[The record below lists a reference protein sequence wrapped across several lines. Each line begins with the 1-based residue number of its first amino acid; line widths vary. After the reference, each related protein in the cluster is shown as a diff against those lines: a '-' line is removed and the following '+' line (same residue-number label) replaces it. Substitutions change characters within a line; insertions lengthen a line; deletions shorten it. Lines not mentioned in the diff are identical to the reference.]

1 MQRTMAWRFDG
12 RMTIVVHGASNPSN
26 LEWQG
31 MLRDQAVRGPKS
43 NDCTLVVSYGGGPD
57 GRQRELLSKQMG
69 NHPAPI
75 SVMTKSVIVRAI
87 AVALRFFNRDMKV
100 FGLEERKSAY
110 DFVNLL
116 GQERETA
123 DRIVRELEAELGL
136 TALRS
141 VAQRA

>member
-1 MQRTMAWRFDG
+1 MAWRFDG
-12 RMTIVVHGASNPSN
+12 RMSIVVHGASNPSN
-26 LEWQG
+26 LEWQS

-87 AVALRFFNRDMKV
+87 AAALLFFNRNMKV
-100 FGLEERKSAY
+100 FGLEERKSANH
-110 DFVNLL
+110 FVNLT
-116 GQERETA
+116 GQEREAA
-123 DRIVRELEAELGL
+123 DRIVRELEAQLELAGL
-136 TALRS
+136 RG
-141 VAQRA
+141 VDQRA